1 MRVERP
7 SNHSRIVV
15 LTTGLPE
22 AELKPVSHP
31 VRVELRCPAYPLRR
45 TNAVIVLARPTCQ
58 YAEGRKGDEYR
69 ISNTRDFTL
78 EIPKYSGADSLLRQ
92 TESLPQ
98 CKAKCALP
106 TGLMVTVGETM
117 QDRFFS
123 FLAQNSSAINGNSS
137 SAQSRGAQRRE
148 LSTPQCRFREGYRKI
163 PHESRPTSEMSNAT
177 MSKYSDDENDDFSLL
192 TNLFSRRTLNLTF
205 TNAFPAIPYWTA
217 VEIVSLRRI

>member
-78 EIPKYSGADSLLRQ
+78 EIPKYSGADSLQRQ
-92 TESLPQ
+92 IQFLPQ
-98 CKAKCALP
+98 RKAEYAALP
-106 TGLMVTVGETM
+106 TGSEWRLKKRGKGKSSV
-117 QDRFFS
+117 FFTEL
-123 FLAQNSSAINGNSS
+123 FGN
-137 SAQSRGAQRRE
+137 RRQQLE
-148 LSTPQCRFREGYRKI
+148 R
-163 PHESRPTSEMSNAT
+163 
-177 MSKYSDDENDDFSLL
+177 
-192 TNLFSRRTLNLTF
+192 
-205 TNAFPAIPYWTA
+205 
-217 VEIVSLRRI
+217 